1 MLNVKCL
8 FLYKRKSKPMNVL
21 VIISNPTRASY
32 RQRVKVFLDILH
44 SHGVFAQ
51 VEKLPKNPLHR
62 MELFKKSVNYDC
74 VFLHKKALNYLDAIW
89 LKKYSKT
96 IVYDFD
102 DAIMYNA
109 EHPDRYDLKRQK
121 AFKRITEASNMIIAG
136 CPYLAEKAKVFNP
149 NVYVL
154 PTGLDTKIF
163 NTEYSIPKDDK
174 IRLVW
179 IGSDSTIR
187 YLEEIVP
194 ALEEI
199 GSRFKNVILRIICDT
214 FIDLKNMPVE
224 KKVWSLETQVPDLLS
239 SDIGLAPLTDN
250 VFTWGKCGFKILQY
264 AAAGLPVVTS
274 PIGVNSDYVR
284 NNISGFHASSI
295 SEWVEKT
302 SILIKDSDLRKR
314 MGKVG
319 KEDVAQYDI
328 DVIGE
333 RLANLLLKY
342 DPSRKYEISNN
353 KNSQKIDATQKTVS
367 VCIPTYNRKEYL
379 KETIQS
385 ILDQTYKDYEIVVV
399 DDGSTDGTEQMLKEL
414 GIPVTYHWQENSGDA
429 SARNKL
435 IELANGKY
443 ISFIDS
449 DDLLLPDTL
458 ERLVKVMEEENGQA
472 VVYGSYYRIDK
483 DGEIYGKCKR
493 ILYSGLITKHLFKT
507 IFVHACGSMFPVKM
521 LRDAPAFDTSLYIC
535 SDYDLWLRLSTK
547 YKFVGLPEPTFKRR
561 RHETNLSK
569 ASMENCMIEYQVC
582 KRFYENVGNEFI
594 SPIAAKLIL
603 GKRLCRAGRYAI
615 KDGMY
620 EKAYELLRESFHNRP
635 NAKSF
640 FYLTKAKIL
649 KSIIKN

>member
-1 MLNVKCL
+1 
-8 FLYKRKSKPMNVL
+8 MNVL

-32 RQRVKVFLDILH
+32 RQRVKVFLDILR
-44 SHGVFAQ
+44 SNGIFTK
-51 VEKLPKNPLHR
+51 VEQLPKHPLHR
-62 MELFKKSVNYDC
+62 MELFKKSVSYDC
-74 VFLHKKALNYLDAIW
+74 VFLHKKALNYLDAAW

-102 DAIMYNA
+102 DAIMYNP
-109 EHPDRYDLKRQK
+109 ENPEKYDLKRQK
-121 AFKRITEASNMIIAG
+121 AFKRIAEASNMIIAG
-136 CPYLAEKAKVFNP
+136 CPFLAEKAKEFNP
-149 NVYVL
+149 NVHIL
-154 PTGLDTKIF
+154 PTALDTKIF
-163 NTEYSIPKDDK
+163 NTEFSIPKDDK

-179 IGSDSTIR
+179 IGSDSTTR
-187 YLEEIVP
+187 YLKEIVP

-199 GSRFKNVILRIICDT
+199 GSRFKNVVLRIICDT

-224 KKVWSLETQVPDLLS
+224 KKVWSLETQIPDLLS

-250 VFTWGKCGFKILQY
+250 LFTRGKCGFKILQY

-274 PIGVNSDYVR
+274 PIGVNADYVR
-284 NNISGFHASSI
+284 DNISGFHASSI

-314 MGKVG
+314 MGKIG
-319 KEDVAQYDI
+319 KEYVAQYDI

-333 RLANLLLKY
+333 KLAKLLLKY
-342 DPSRKYEISNN
+342 DQDRKYEISNT
-353 KNSQKIDATQKTVS
+353 KNSQKTDCVQKTVS

-385 ILDQTYKDYEIVVV
+385 ILDQTYKDYEIVIV
-399 DDGSTDGTEQMLKEL
+399 DDGSTDGTEQMIKEL

-429 SARNKL
+429 SSRNKL
-435 IELANGKY
+435 IELARGKY

-458 ERLVKVMEEENGQA
+458 ERLVKVMEQENGQA

-493 ILYSGLITKHLFKT
+493 ILYSGNITKHLFKT
-507 IFVHACGSMFPVKM
+507 IFVHACGSMFPAKM
-521 LRDAPAFDTSLYIC
+521 LRESPAFDTSLHIC

-569 ASMENCMIEYQVC
+569 ASMENCMIEYHVC
-582 KRFYENVGNEFI
+582 KRFYDNDGKEYI

-620 EKAYELLRESFHNRP
+620 EKAYELLRESFRNRP

-649 KSIIKN
+649 KGLIKN